1 MSLSSRVKNKQL
13 VKSGGAGKNL
23 WGSSIAV
30 EKCDQVTLKKKSEI
44 LGVEWF
50 PLLFP
55 CLSNVAIISWLW
67 DGDNFVLFFVS
78 QNWLPNSEAD
88 FAQCGKIHIFVQKF

>member
-30 EKCDQVTLKKKSEI
+30 VEVWPGNFGKKSEI

-88 FAQCGKIHIFVQKF
+88 PTM